1 MKRSVLE
8 LQLRLIAVVVLL
20 SLCLVQTAKAAGRT
34 ILAVQQGRA
43 ASQGLPAAG
52 TVAPTLT
59 VPPGTVVPMT
69 LVSPIK
75 SKSTKVGDAVRA
87 VVAFPITVGGQV
99 AIPAGTYV
107 EGVVTSLTAQ
117 AKKTRQPVVEIHFT
131 RLVYANG
138 YTAPL
143 DAESTQASN
152 EIPGTASPVLR
163 ADSGG
168 MAGVGP
174 RTAFFGG
181 EGQFP
186 TQPPTPTLQPLP
198 QVGPSKALVFGVVGG
213 VTVALLTLGL
223 VFGHRNRNTDF
234 VLFDAGWQFQMT
246 ITTPL
251 GVAAGQV
258 AAAAAVASH

>member
-8 LQLRLIAVVVLL
+8 LQLRLIVVVVL
-20 SLCLVQTAKAAGRT
+20 SSFCLVQTAMPAGVT
-34 ILAVQQGRA
+34 TPTVEQEQA
-43 ASQGLPAAG
+43 ASQGVPAAG
-52 TVAPTLT
+52 TVAPTIT
-59 VPPGTVVPMT
+59 VAPGTVVPMT

-75 SKSTKVGDAVRA
+75 SKSTKVGDTVRA
-87 VVAFPITVGGQV
+87 QVAFPITVGERV

-138 YTAPL
+138 YTAAV
-143 DAESTQASN
+143 DAANTQASN

-168 MAGVGP
+168 MAGGGP

-186 TQPPTPTLQPLP
+186 TQPPPTLQPLP

-213 VTVALLTLGL
+213 VTVALLTLGI

-234 VLFDAGWQFQMT
+234 VLFDAGWQFQMA

-251 GVAAGQV
+251 GVDAGQV

>member
-20 SLCLVQTAKAAGRT
+20 SFCLVQTAKAAGRT
-34 ILAVQQGRA
+34 ILAVEHEQA
-43 ASQGLPAAG
+43 ASQGVPEAG

-138 YTAPL
+138 YTARL

-152 EIPGTASPVLR
+152 ETPGTASPVLR

-186 TQPPTPTLQPLP
+186 TQPAPTLQPLP
-198 QVGPSKALVFGVVGG
+198 QVGRRRRWSSEW
-213 VTVALLTLGL
+213 LG
-223 VFGHRNRNTDF
+223 
-234 VLFDAGWQFQMT
+234 
-246 ITTPL
+246 
-251 GVAAGQV
+251 
-258 AAAAAVASH
+258 ASRSPC